1 MADVEV
7 YDQESLG
14 DSSVTAD
21 SLMSEFN
28 HLAIYWV
35 CLVTSYITSVYLA
48 CCSVLGNFFGISALN
63 VPCTIG
69 NIVQVKQ

>member
-1 MADVEV
+1 MQILYFKYPVVCADEDFFSWAVNIMADVEV

-35 CLVTSYITSVYLA
+35 CLVTS
-48 CCSVLGNFFGISALN
+48 
-63 VPCTIG
+63 
-69 NIVQVKQ
+69 